1 MNNKTQYISEE
12 GLTKLRVDLEELVN
26 VRRQE
31 IAQRIHDAKEHGDLA
46 ENAEYEDAKNEQA
59 FVEGQIQRL
68 EALVKNATI
77 IDGNHGTDHV
87 QIGSTVK
94 VDGSDGK
101 ESLHH
106 RRFDRGQ
113 PARGQDLERVAGRPG
128 PAGQAQGRVGRRPR
142 PGRRLLL
149 QDPRNQLSGRAAV
162 YWADELAAA
171 ASGRR
176 SSTIRSRPPGT
187 VHVGSLRGVVLHD
200 AIFRAL
206 RQAGLEATFLYGVDD
221 MDAMDS
227 QAKLTPDA
235 VEKYMGAPL
244 SRVPAPEGS
253 SAANYARHFVGEIF
267 FRTFEPLGI
276 KPEFYWVSELY
287 AAGRLD
293 PYVRLALDRADRVR
307 DDLPAGQPRRAHQR
321 LAADAGDLRAAAARS
336 ARRTPPTGTV
346 RRSPTSA
353 SPTWFR
359 GLAGCGHEG
368 RVSPLGGRA
377 KLPWNL
383 EWAAKWGLL
392 GVTIEGC
399 GKDLAT
405 AGGSRDRSDAIS
417 REVFEVEPPR
427 NVAYEFL
434 NVGGKKMSTSKG
446 QGAAAHTIAEVLP
459 PEQLRFLFL
468 RPRPSQVID
477 FDPEGDTIPRL
488 FDEFDRIAAA
498 TAGREVKGEL
508 PADHERLF
516 AYSLLGPA
524 PDVAAAAAAF
534 RPAFAHLA
542 LLLQIPG
549 VDIAERMEAEKG
561 APLTE
566 LEAGVLAERTAA
578 ARAWLE
584 SVRARAGA
592 PGRSA
597 TMRVPEE
604 VAALDAEQRA
614 YLAALA
620 AAAAA
625 EKPGPA
631 MRGRV

>member
-1 MNNKTQYISEE
+1 M
-12 GLTKLRVDLEELVN
+12 
-26 VRRQE
+26 
-31 IAQRIHDAKEHGDLA
+31 
-46 ENAEYEDAKNEQA
+46 
-59 FVEGQIQRL
+59 
-68 EALVKNATI
+68 
-77 IDGNHGTDHV
+77 
-87 QIGSTVK
+87 
-94 VDGSDGK
+94 
-101 ESLHH
+101 
-106 RRFDRGQ
+106 
-113 PARGQDLERVAGRPG
+113 
-128 PAGQAQGRVGRRPR
+128 
-142 PGRRLLL
+142 
-149 QDPRNQLSGRAAV
+149 
-162 YWADELAAA
+162 YWADELAGAV
-171 ASGRR
+171 SGRQVVND
-176 SSTIRSRPPGT
+176 SKSPSGT
-187 VHVGSLRGVVLHD
+187 VHIGSLRGVVLHD

-206 RQAGLEATFLYGVDD
+206 REAGVEATFLYGVDD

-253 SAANYARHFVGEIF
+253 GAANYARHFVGEIF
-267 FRTFEPLGI
+267 FRTFDPLGI

-287 AAGRLD
+287 AAGGMD
-293 PYVRLALDRADRVR
+293 PYVKLALDRADQVR
-307 DDLPAGQPRRAHQR
+307 DIYQRVSHVERPSVWLPLQVICEQCGKIGTTYATDWDGETVAYKCMPNLVAWAH
-321 LAADAGDLRAAAARS
+321 
-336 ARRTPPTGTV
+336 
-346 RRSPTSA
+346 
-353 SPTWFR
+353 
-359 GLAGCGHEG
+359 GCGHEG

-468 RPRPSQVID
+468 RPRPSQVIE

-488 FDEFDRIAAA
+488 FDEFDRIAGA
-498 TAGREVKGEL
+498 TAGHEVKGEL
-508 PADHERLF
+508 PADFDRVF
-516 AYSLLGPA
+516 SYSLLGQA

-549 VDIAERMEAEKG
+549 VDIPDRMVAEKG
-561 APLTE
+561 SPLTP
-566 LEAGVLAERTAA
+566 LETSILAERTAS
-578 ARAWLE
+578 ARAWLDSYAPE
-584 SVRARAGA
+584 RARLVVRHDAL
-592 PGRSA
+592 PD
-597 TMRVPEE
+597 E
-604 VAALDAEQRA
+604 VAALEVAQRR

-620 AAAAA
+620 EAAAVQKPGSGDAWQALIFGVAA
-625 EKPGPA
+625 ETELAPGRAFAALYASFLGRSNGPRAGWLLASLEPA
-631 MRGRV
+631 FVLERLRAAGV

>member
-1 MNNKTQYISEE
+1 M
-12 GLTKLRVDLEELVN
+12 
-26 VRRQE
+26 
-31 IAQRIHDAKEHGDLA
+31 
-46 ENAEYEDAKNEQA
+46 
-59 FVEGQIQRL
+59 
-68 EALVKNATI
+68 
-77 IDGNHGTDHV
+77 
-87 QIGSTVK
+87 
-94 VDGSDGK
+94 
-101 ESLHH
+101 
-106 RRFDRGQ
+106 
-113 PARGQDLERVAGRPG
+113 
-128 PAGQAQGRVGRRPR
+128 
-142 PGRRLLL
+142 
-149 QDPRNQLSGRAAV
+149 

-171 ASGRR
+171 VTGRQVVND
-176 SSTIRSRPPGT
+176 SKSPSGT

-200 AIFRAL
+200 AIHRAL
-206 RQAGLEATFLYGVDD
+206 RAAGHESTFLYGVDD

-227 QAKLTPDA
+227 QALLTPDA
-235 VEKYMGAPL
+235 VDRYMGAPL
-244 SRVPAPEGS
+244 SRVPAPDGS
-253 SAANYARHFVGEIF
+253 TAASYARHFVGEIF

-287 AAGRLD
+287 AQVESTPTFAWLSIARIACATSTG
-293 PYVRLALDRADRVR
+293 ASATSSG
-307 DDLPAGQPRRAHQR
+307 PATGCRSRSSARP
-321 LAADAGDLRAAAARS
+321 AARS
-336 ARRTPPTGTV
+336 APPTPRTGTGATV
-346 RRSPTSA
+346 AYGA
-353 SPTWFR
+353 SRTWCR
-359 GLAGCGHEG
+359 GPKGCGHEG

-434 NVGGKKMSTSKG
+434 NVGGKKMSTSRG

-468 RPRPSQVID
+468 RPRPSQVIE

-508 PADHERLF
+508 PADHERVF
-516 AYSLLGPA
+516 AYSLVGGSATPGRPTSPPPPPRSGP
-524 PDVAAAAAAF
+524 PS
-534 RPAFAHLA
+534 AHLA

-549 VDIAERMEAEKG
+549 VDIRERMEAEKG

-566 LEAGVLAERTAA
+566 LETAMLAERTAS

-584 SVRARAGA
+584 SYAPERAGSIIRHDA
-592 PGRSA
+592 VPDEAARSGS
-597 TMRVPEE
+597 P
-604 VAALDAEQRA
+604 QRA

-620 AAAAA
+620 SAGRRPSRHDP
-625 EKPGPA
+625 ETPGRP
-631 MRGRV
+631 

>member
-1 MNNKTQYISEE
+1 MRPGGWTASSGWRSIGRIACRAIY
-12 GLTKLRVDLEELVN
+12 LRVSHVERTSTWLPIQVICEQCGKIGTTYATDWNGETVAYKCMPDLV
-26 VRRQE
+26 
-31 IAQRIHDAKEHGDLA
+31 
-46 ENAEYEDAKNEQA
+46 
-59 FVEGQIQRL
+59 
-68 EALVKNATI
+68 
-77 IDGNHGTDHV
+77 
-87 QIGSTVK
+87 S
-94 VDGSDGK
+94 
-101 ESLHH
+101 
-106 RRFDRGQ
+106 
-113 PARGQDLERVAGRPG
+113 
-128 PAGQAQGRVGRRPR
+128 
-142 PGRRLLL
+142 
-149 QDPRNQLSGRAAV
+149 
-162 YWADELAAA
+162 WA
-171 ASGRR
+171 
-176 SSTIRSRPPGT
+176 
-187 VHVGSLRGVVLHD
+187 H
-200 AIFRAL
+200 
-206 RQAGLEATFLYGVDD
+206 
-221 MDAMDS
+221 
-227 QAKLTPDA
+227 
-235 VEKYMGAPL
+235 
-244 SRVPAPEGS
+244 
-253 SAANYARHFVGEIF
+253 
-267 FRTFEPLGI
+267 
-276 KPEFYWVSELY
+276 
-287 AAGRLD
+287 
-293 PYVRLALDRADRVR
+293 
-307 DDLPAGQPRRAHQR
+307 
-321 LAADAGDLRAAAARS
+321 
-336 ARRTPPTGTV
+336 
-346 RRSPTSA
+346 
-353 SPTWFR
+353 
-359 GLAGCGHEG
+359 GCGHEG

-477 FDPEGDTIPRL
+477 FDPEGETIPRL

-516 AYSLLGPA
+516 AYSLLEPS

-549 VDIAERMEAEKG
+549 VDIAARMEAEKG

-566 LEAGVLAERTAA
+566 LEAAVLAERTSS
-578 ARAWLE
+578 ARAWLDSYAPE
-584 SVRARAGA
+584 RARLVVRHDA
-592 PGRSA
+592 
-597 TMRVPEE
+597 VPEE
-604 VAALDAEQRA
+604 VAALDAGQRA

-625 EKPGPA
+625 EKPGSGDAWQASDLP
-631 MRGRV
+631 RGRRDGAAVRARLRAPCTRRSSAEPTARVPAGCWPASSRRSSWSGCAAAAVACRVARPRSAGHVRAGRLRPRGRFPIVYASAGRCAGRRFRARAGQGARKRDAWSSASHRPLAP

>member
-1 MNNKTQYISEE
+1 
-12 GLTKLRVDLEELVN
+12 
-26 VRRQE
+26 
-31 IAQRIHDAKEHGDLA
+31 
-46 ENAEYEDAKNEQA
+46 
-59 FVEGQIQRL
+59 
-68 EALVKNATI
+68 
-77 IDGNHGTDHV
+77 
-87 QIGSTVK
+87 
-94 VDGSDGK
+94 
-101 ESLHH
+101 
-106 RRFDRGQ
+106 
-113 PARGQDLERVAGRPG
+113 
-128 PAGQAQGRVGRRPR
+128 
-142 PGRRLLL
+142 
-149 QDPRNQLSGRAAV
+149 V
-162 YWADELAAA
+162 YWADELAAE
-171 ASGRR
+171 ASGRQVVND
-176 SSTIRSRPPGT
+176 SKSPSGT

-267 FRTFEPLGI
+267 FQTFEPLGI

-307 DDLPAGQPRRAHQR
+307 EIYLRVSHVERTAAWLPLQVICEQCGKIGTTTATDWDGETVAYRCLPDLVSW
-321 LAADAGDLRAAAARS
+321 AR
-336 ARRTPPTGTV
+336 
-346 RRSPTSA
+346 
-353 SPTWFR
+353 
-359 GLAGCGHEG
+359 GCGREG

-468 RPRPSQVID
+468 RPRPSQVIE

-508 PADHERLF
+508 PADFERVF

-524 PDVAAAAAAF
+524 PDVPEAAVAF

-542 LLLQIPG
+542 LLAQIPG
-549 VDIAERMEAEKG
+549 VDIGERMEAEKG
-561 APLTE
+561 APLTVFE
-566 LEAGVLAERTAA
+566 TAILTERIAS

-584 SVRARAGA
+584 SYAPERARLTIRHDA
-592 PGRSA
+592 
-597 TMRVPEE
+597 VPEA
-604 VAALDAEQRA
+604 VTALDAAQHA

-620 AAAAA
+620 AAAETDKPRSGDAWQGLIFRIAA
-625 EKPGPA
+625 ERELPSGRAFGALYAAFLGRTNGPRA
-631 MRGRV
+631 GWLLASLDHAFVVERLRAASAG

>member
-1 MNNKTQYISEE
+1 M
-12 GLTKLRVDLEELVN
+12 
-26 VRRQE
+26 
-31 IAQRIHDAKEHGDLA
+31 
-46 ENAEYEDAKNEQA
+46 
-59 FVEGQIQRL
+59 
-68 EALVKNATI
+68 
-77 IDGNHGTDHV
+77 
-87 QIGSTVK
+87 
-94 VDGSDGK
+94 
-101 ESLHH
+101 
-106 RRFDRGQ
+106 
-113 PARGQDLERVAGRPG
+113 
-128 PAGQAQGRVGRRPR
+128 
-142 PGRRLLL
+142 
-149 QDPRNQLSGRAAV
+149 
-162 YWADELAAA
+162 YWADELAA
-171 ASGRR
+171 SVTGPQIVND
-176 SSTIRSRPPGT
+176 SKSPSGT

-200 AIFRAL
+200 AIQRAL
-206 RQAGLEATFLYGVDD
+206 LGAGVPSTFLYGVDD

-235 VEKYMGAPL
+235 IDRYMGAPL

-287 AAGRLD
+287 AAGRMD
-293 PYVRLALDRADRVR
+293 PYVKLALDRADRVR
-307 DDLPAGQPRRAHQR
+307 EIYSRVSHVE
-321 LAADAGDLRAAAARS
+321 RS
-336 ARRTPPTGTV
+336 ASWLPIQVICEQCGKIGTTYATEWDGATV
-346 RRSPTSA
+346 AYVCKPDMVPWA
-353 SPTWFR
+353 K
-359 GLAGCGHEG
+359 GCGHEG
-368 RVSPLGGRA
+368 RVSPLSGQA

-427 NVAYEFL
+427 NVTYEFL
-434 NVGGKKMSTSKG
+434 NIGGKKMSTSKG
-446 QGAAAHTIAEVLP
+446 QGVAAHTIAEVLP

-468 RPRPSQVID
+468 RPRPNQVID

-508 PADHERLF
+508 PADHERVF
-516 AYSLLGPA
+516 AYSLLGPS
-524 PDVAAAAAAF
+524 PDVAQAAAAF

-549 VDIAERMEAEKG
+549 VDIADHMAAEKG

-566 LEAGVLAERTAA
+566 FEEALLAERIAA

-584 SVRARAGA
+584 SYAPERARLEIKRDA
-592 PGRSA
+592 
-597 TMRVPEE
+597 VPEE
-604 VAALDAEQRA
+604 VANLDEAQRG

-620 AAAAA
+620 AAAAT
-625 EKPGPA
+625 EKPGSGEAWQTLIYRVASGTGLASGRAFGALYAAFLGRANGPRAGWLLASLDPA
-631 MRGRV
+631 FAVERLRAAAGTVA

>member
-1 MNNKTQYISEE
+1 M
-12 GLTKLRVDLEELVN
+12 
-26 VRRQE
+26 
-31 IAQRIHDAKEHGDLA
+31 
-46 ENAEYEDAKNEQA
+46 
-59 FVEGQIQRL
+59 
-68 EALVKNATI
+68 
-77 IDGNHGTDHV
+77 
-87 QIGSTVK
+87 
-94 VDGSDGK
+94 
-101 ESLHH
+101 
-106 RRFDRGQ
+106 
-113 PARGQDLERVAGRPG
+113 
-128 PAGQAQGRVGRRPR
+128 
-142 PGRRLLL
+142 
-149 QDPRNQLSGRAAV
+149 
-162 YWADELAAA
+162 YWADELAGAV
-171 ASGRR
+171 SGRQVVND
-176 SSTIRSRPPGT
+176 SKSPSGT
-187 VHVGSLRGVVLHD
+187 VHIGSLRGVVLHD

-206 RQAGLEATFLYGVDD
+206 REAGIEAKFLYGVDD

-235 VEKYMGAPL
+235 VDKYMGAPL

-267 FRTFEPLGI
+267 FRTFDPLGI

-287 AAGRLD
+287 AAGGMD
-293 PYVRLALDRADRVR
+293 KYVKLALDRADRVR
-307 DDLPAGQPRRAHQR
+307 DIYKRVSHVERPAVWLPLQVICEQCGKIGTTYATDWNGETVAYRCVPDLVSW
-321 LAADAGDLRAAAARS
+321 AR
-336 ARRTPPTGTV
+336 
-346 RRSPTSA
+346 
-353 SPTWFR
+353 
-359 GLAGCGHEG
+359 GCGHEG

-434 NVGGKKMSTSKG
+434 NVGGKKMSTSRG

-468 RPRPSQVID
+468 RPRPSQVIE

-508 PADHERLF
+508 PADYDRLF
-516 AYSLLGPA
+516 SYSLLGPS
-524 PDVAAAAAAF
+524 PDVAAAASAF

-549 VDIAERMEAEKG
+549 VDIPARMEAEKG
-561 APLTE
+561 SPLTP
-566 LEAGVLAERTAA
+566 LEASILAERTGS

-584 SVRARAGA
+584 SYAPERARLTVRHDA
-592 PGRSA
+592 
-597 TMRVPEE
+597 VPDE
-604 VAALDAEQRA
+604 VAALDAAQRG

-620 AAAAA
+620 AAAATD
-625 EKPGPA
+625 KPVSGDAWQGLIFRIASETDLASGRAFGALYAAFLGRSNGPRA
-631 MRGRV
+631 GWLLASLEPAFVVERLRAAGV

>member
-1 MNNKTQYISEE
+1 
-12 GLTKLRVDLEELVN
+12 
-26 VRRQE
+26 
-31 IAQRIHDAKEHGDLA
+31 
-46 ENAEYEDAKNEQA
+46 
-59 FVEGQIQRL
+59 
-68 EALVKNATI
+68 
-77 IDGNHGTDHV
+77 
-87 QIGSTVK
+87 
-94 VDGSDGK
+94 
-101 ESLHH
+101 
-106 RRFDRGQ
+106 
-113 PARGQDLERVAGRPG
+113 
-128 PAGQAQGRVGRRPR
+128 
-142 PGRRLLL
+142 
-149 QDPRNQLSGRAAV
+149 V

-171 ASGRR
+171 VSGRQVVND
-176 SSTIRSRPPGT
+176 SKSPSGT

-200 AIFRAL
+200 AIYRAL
-206 RQAGLEATFLYGVDD
+206 CEAGLEATFLYGVDD

-227 QAKLTPDA
+227 QALLTPDA

-276 KPEFYWVSELY
+276 RPEFYWVSELY
-287 AAGRLD
+287 AAGRMD
-293 PYVRLALDRADRVR
+293 PYVKLALDRADRVR
-307 DDLPAGQPRRAHQR
+307 SIYLRVSHVERTSSWLPIQVICEQCGKI
-321 LAADAGDLRAAAARS
+321 
-336 ARRTPPTGTV
+336 GT
-346 RRSPTSA
+346 TSA
-353 SPTWFR
+353 TDWDGATVAYKCMPDLVPWAR
-359 GLAGCGHEG
+359 GCGHEG
-368 RVSPLGGRA
+368 RVSPLGGNA

-468 RPRPSQVID
+468 RPRPSQVIE

-488 FDEFDRIAAA
+488 FDEFDRIASA

-508 PADHERLF
+508 PADFDRLF
-516 AYSLLGPA
+516 AYSILA
-524 PDVAAAAAAF
+524 PGSEVAAAAAAF
-534 RPAFAHLA
+534 RPAFGHLA

-549 VDIAERMEAEKG
+549 VDISERMAAEKG
-561 APLTE
+561 APLS
-566 LEAGVLAERTAA
+566 EAEKAVLVERTAS

-584 SVRARAGA
+584 SYAPERARLVVRRDALPA
-592 PGRSA
+592 
-597 TMRVPEE
+597 E
-604 VAALDAEQRA
+604 VADLDPAQRA

-620 AAAAA
+620 AAAETDKPSSGDAWQSLIFSAATAA
-625 EKPGPA
+625 ELPSGRAFAALYAAFLGRTNGPRA
-631 MRGRV
+631 GWLLASLEPAFVLERLRAAAAPTVA

>member
-1 MNNKTQYISEE
+1 
-12 GLTKLRVDLEELVN
+12 
-26 VRRQE
+26 
-31 IAQRIHDAKEHGDLA
+31 
-46 ENAEYEDAKNEQA
+46 
-59 FVEGQIQRL
+59 
-68 EALVKNATI
+68 
-77 IDGNHGTDHV
+77 
-87 QIGSTVK
+87 
-94 VDGSDGK
+94 
-101 ESLHH
+101 
-106 RRFDRGQ
+106 
-113 PARGQDLERVAGRPG
+113 
-128 PAGQAQGRVGRRPR
+128 
-142 PGRRLLL
+142 
-149 QDPRNQLSGRAAV
+149 V

-171 ASGRR
+171 VSGPQVVND
-176 SSTIRSRPPGT
+176 SKSPSGT

-200 AIFRAL
+200 AIHRAL
-206 RQAGLEATFLYGVDD
+206 LGAGLASRFLYGVDD

-227 QAKLTPDA
+227 AALLTPDA
-235 VEKYMGAPL
+235 VDRYMGVPL
-244 SRVPAPEGS
+244 SHVPAPEGS
-253 SAANYARHFVGEIF
+253 SAPNYARHFVGEVF

-293 PYVRLALDRADRVR
+293 PYVKLALDRADRVR
-307 DDLPAGQPRRAHQR
+307 DIYLRVSHVERPSSWLPIQVICEQCGKIGTTYATAWDGSTVAYACKPDMVAW
-321 LAADAGDLRAAAARS
+321 AR
-336 ARRTPPTGTV
+336 
-346 RRSPTSA
+346 
-353 SPTWFR
+353 
-359 GLAGCGHEG
+359 GCGHEG

-427 NVAYEFL
+427 NVSYEFL

-468 RPRPSQVID
+468 RPRPNQVID

-498 TAGREVKGEL
+498 TGGREVKGEL
-508 PADHERLF
+508 PADYDRLF
-516 AYSLLGPA
+516 AYSLLDGREA
-524 PDVAAAAAAF
+524 QSEAAAF

-549 VDIAERMEAEKG
+549 TDIRARVEVEKG
-561 APLTE
+561 APLTDRE
-566 LEAGVLAERTAA
+566 KAILEERTAS

-584 SVRARAGA
+584 SYAPERARLVVRHDAL
-592 PGRSA
+592 PD
-597 TMRVPEE
+597 E
-604 VAALDAEQRA
+604 AAHLEPDQKG

-620 AAAAA
+620 SAA
-625 EKPGPA
+625 ESEKPSSGDAWQALIFRVASALGLSSGRAFGALYAAFLGRSNGPRA
-631 MRGRV
+631 GWLLASLEPSFVVARLRSAAG

>member
-1 MNNKTQYISEE
+1 
-12 GLTKLRVDLEELVN
+12 
-26 VRRQE
+26 
-31 IAQRIHDAKEHGDLA
+31 
-46 ENAEYEDAKNEQA
+46 
-59 FVEGQIQRL
+59 
-68 EALVKNATI
+68 
-77 IDGNHGTDHV
+77 
-87 QIGSTVK
+87 
-94 VDGSDGK
+94 
-101 ESLHH
+101 
-106 RRFDRGQ
+106 
-113 PARGQDLERVAGRPG
+113 
-128 PAGQAQGRVGRRPR
+128 
-142 PGRRLLL
+142 
-149 QDPRNQLSGRAAV
+149 V
-162 YWADELAAA
+162 YWADEI
-171 ASGRR
+171 ASQVAGPQVVND
-176 SSTIRSRPPGT
+176 SKSPSGT

-200 AIFRAL
+200 AIYRAL
-206 RQAGLEATFLYGVDD
+206 CLAGHEATFLYGVDD

-227 QAKLTPDA
+227 QALLTPDA
-235 VEKYMGAPL
+235 VDRYMGVPL

-253 SAANYARHFVGEIF
+253 AASSYARHFVGEIF

-287 AAGRLD
+287 AAGRMD
-293 PYVRLALDRADRVR
+293 PYIKLALDRADRVR
-307 DDLPAGQPRRAHQR
+307 SIYQR
-321 LAADAGDLRAAAARS
+321 VSHVERS
-336 ARRTPPTGTV
+336 ASWLPIQAICEQCGRIGTTYATDWDGETV
-346 RRSPTSA
+346 AYVCKPDMV
-353 SPTWFR
+353 TWAR
-359 GLAGCGHEG
+359 GCGHEG

-383 EWAAKWGLL
+383 EWAAKWGLF

-434 NVGGKKMSTSKG
+434 NVGGKKMSTSRG
-446 QGAAAHTIAEVLP
+446 QGVAAHTIAEVLP

-516 AYSLLGPA
+516 AYSLLGPT

-534 RPAFAHLA
+534 RPAFGHLA

-549 VDIAERMEAEKG
+549 VDVEERMTAEKG
-561 APLTE
+561 SALTE
-566 LEAGVLAERTAA
+566 LEQSVLAQRVASARTWLDSYAPERAQLA
-578 ARAWLE
+578 VQHDAVPPAVADL
-584 SVRARAGA
+584 GA
-592 PGRSA
+592 DQRS
-597 TMRVPEE
+597 
-604 VAALDAEQRA
+604 

-620 AAAAA
+620 VAAQAERPGSGDAWQALIFRVAGEVGLASGRAFGALYAAFLGRTNGPRAGWLLASLEPAFVVERLRAAA
-625 EKPGPA
+625 G
-631 MRGRV
+631 